1 MFWYKMISIFTRIKS
16 LRIQLSHFLSVLNNF
31 KYQYLLAFVL
41 FVSTTHNLTND
52 KIKLTNL

>member
-31 KYQYLLAFVL
+31 KYQYVLVFVL
-41 FVSTTHNLTND
+41 FVSNTHNLTN
-52 KIKLTNL
+52 KKTKANY